1 MHADMT
7 AVTIQ
12 SNKIVSNEVK
22 KKLDATRAILLK
34 KNKQT
39 FWPTQYKQMVGKAG
53 RPDISLISSAP
64 SF

>member
-1 MHADMT
+1 MLTWQLSQYSLTKLFQM
-7 AVTIQ
+7 
-12 SNKIVSNEVK
+12 KLK
-22 KKLDATRAILLK
+22 KNLDATRAILLK
-34 KNKQT
+34 KKQT